1 MLALLVDPRVT
12 DDAPGTGVPGVAAAA
27 DTYYVLHTSAFSGR
41 T

>member
-12 DDAPGTGVPGVAAAA
+12 DDGPGTEAPDVAVAA